1 MKRINIVCFFSK
13 GKVKRAKG
21 VLEEVVVEFEIN
33 AKRKKG
39 RPRKLCKECVQ
50 DLEGYGLTGQ
60 DAYDRQK
67 LHERIKKLINPTS
80 TGNGIKTDVAVV
92 ACFFNVA
99 V

>member
-80 TGNGIKTDVAVV
+80 TANGIKTDVAVV